1 MKNVIRRY
9 FMGRETEPRPDYDQ
23 VVFKV
28 EPKTQE
34 VNFKWVIPDIE
45 TYTDMVFNGH
55 LYPPDKQQL
64 VGFCKAMHEDKL
76 ADYQRFQVIS

>member
-9 FMGRETEPRPDYDQ
+9 FFGRESEPRPDYDQ

-34 VNFKWVIPDIE
+34 INFKWVIPDIE
-45 TYTDMVFNGH
+45 TYHDMVINGAH
-55 LYPPDKQQL
+55 YPPDKQQL
-64 VGFCKAMHEDKL
+64 VGFCQAMAQDKL